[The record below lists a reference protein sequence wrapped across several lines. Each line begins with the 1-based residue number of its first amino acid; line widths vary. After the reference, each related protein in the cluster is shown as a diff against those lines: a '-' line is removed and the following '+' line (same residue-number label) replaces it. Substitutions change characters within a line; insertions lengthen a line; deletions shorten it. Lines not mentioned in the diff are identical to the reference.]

1 MKEAVAEV
9 MQDKPPLAILYGDEA
24 ALEGLG
30 PAFTQERIEVRG
42 PDSLSGP
49 LADVPSVLLLDEYMV
64 ERMKDPHRLLQQLP
78 DHVVVVAANED
89 VETIVGSSRIM
100 LMLPRSSDTEA
111 RLRVL
116 RAAYQLAAARLTA
129 ARADDELARSRNEL
143 YQLHRIGMALM
154 TERDPDLLLVRI
166 LEQARRLTQSDA
178 GSLYLVESDE
188 GGGKRLRFKLS
199 QNDTLPDLPLV
210 QFTLPINTGSL
221 AGYAAHT
228 GEPLVLADAY
238 AIPAS
243 EPYSFNRSF
252 DERTGYRTKSML
264 VVPMMDHR
272 EDVVGVLQLLNRK
285 NEGNARINS
294 EEAARKH
301 VLSYGGH
308 ELQLVQSLAGQA
320 AVSIENSQLYAQIE
334 HLFESFVKAAV
345 TAIDQRDPTTAG
357 HSIRVATLTVDIAE
371 AVERGGAGPYRN
383 VSFTRDQMKEL
394 RYAAMLHDFGK
405 VGVREEVL
413 VKSKKLPPFLWE
425 RVQSRFDLIIRSAEA
440 EYPRKRAELLLAQGP
455 AARPL
460 LAKLEAEFEERV
472 AELKRFH
479 EAVRGANEPTV
490 LPEAAAGILD
500 EIAKHTFTN
509 LQGEPVPFLDV
520 DELHFLKI
528 PKGTLNETERLEIES
543 HVEQTYRFLTQIP
556 WTEDLQNLPVIAY
569 GHHEKLNG
577 RGYPRGVSAGEIPI
591 QTRMMTIAD
600 IFDALTASD
609 RPYKRALSAEK
620 ALSILQMEAKD
631 GLVDQHLVDIVIG
644 AEVYKKVLEQDWRE
658 LSRSCSFLLR
668 AS

>member
-1 MKEAVAEV
+1 VAEV
-9 MQDKPPLAILYGDEA
+9 GHDDRPLALLYHGTSAVLD
-24 ALEGLG
+24 GLG
-30 PAFTQERIEVRG
+30 PALAQERIEVR
-42 PDSLSGP
+42 S
-49 LADVPSVLLLDEYMV
+49 ADTRSEDMPEMPSVFLLDANTAGRV
-64 ERMKDPHRLLQQLP
+64 NGASGLLDGLP
-78 DHVVVVAANED
+78 PHVVVIAADQD
-89 VETIVGSSRIM
+89 VEALVGGDRLMLALASGSSV
-100 LMLPRSSDTEA
+100 DA

-116 RAAYQLAAARLTA
+116 RAGFQLATARFTA
-129 ARADDELARSRNEL
+129 ARAERELARSRNEL
-143 YQLHRIGMALM
+143 NQLHRIGMALM
-154 TERDPDLLLVRI
+154 TERDPDKLLVRI
-166 LEQARRLTQSDA
+166 LEQARALTHSDA
-178 GSLYLVESDE
+178 GSLYLVEPDE
-188 GGGKRLRFKLS
+188 AGGKRLRFKLS

-210 QFTLPINTGSL
+210 QFTLPMNTSSL

-228 GEPLVLADAY
+228 GEPLALPDAY
-238 AIPAS
+238 TIPLDK
-243 EPYSFNRSF
+243 PYSFNRSF
-252 DERTGYRTKSML
+252 DERTGYRTMSML

-285 NEGNARINS
+285 TDLRARINS
-294 EEAARKH
+294 EESAREY
-301 VLSYGGH
+301 VLPYGGH
-308 ELQLVQSLAGQA
+308 ELRLVQSLAGQA

-334 HLFESFVKAAV
+334 NLFASFVKAAV

-357 HSIRVATLTVDIAE
+357 HSIRVATLTTDLAE
-371 AVERGGAGPYRN
+371 AVERGGEGIYADVR
-383 VSFTRDQMKEL
+383 FTRDQMKEL

-425 RVQSRFDLIIRSAEA
+425 RVESRFDLIIRSAEA
-440 EYPRKRAELLLAQGP
+440 EYQKKRAEIALAHGKDCG
-455 AARPL
+455 PL
-460 LAKLEAEFEERV
+460 LAKLEEEFQGHV
-472 AELKRFH
+472 NELRQFH
-479 EAVRGANEPTV
+479 EAVRGANEPTI

-500 EIAKHTFTN
+500 DIAQRRFTN
-509 LQGEPVPFLDV
+509 VQGEAVPFLDV

-528 PKGTLNETERLEIES
+528 PKGTLNESERLEIES

-577 RGYPRGVSAGEIPI
+577 KGYPRGVRGADIPI

-620 ALSILQMEAKD
+620 ALNILHMEAKD
-631 GLVDQHLVDIVIG
+631 GLVDQNLVDILVK

-658 LSRSCSFLLR
+658 L
-668 AS
+668 

>member
-1 MKEAVAEV
+1 MAEV
-9 MQDKPPLAILYGDEA
+9 TQQEPPLALLYYGDDA
-24 ALEGLG
+24 VLEGLW
-30 PAFTQERIEVRG
+30 PALAQERIEVRG
-42 PDSLSGP
+42 PESLTAAV
-49 LADVPSVLLLDEYMV
+49 ADLPSVLLLDEHMV
-64 ERMKDPHRLLQQLP
+64 ERMADPHDLLKKLP

-100 LMLPRSSDTEA
+100 LMLPRSGDAEA

-116 RAAYQLAAARLTA
+116 RAGYQLAAAKLNA
-129 ARADDELARSRNEL
+129 ARADRELARSRNEL

-154 TERDPDLLLVRI
+154 TERDPDKLLVRI
-166 LEQARRLTQSDA
+166 LEQARRLTHSDA
-178 GSLYLVESDE
+178 GSLYLVEPDDA
-188 GGGKRLRFKLS
+188 GGKRLRFKLS

-210 QFTLPINTGSL
+210 QFTLPISTGSL

-238 AIPAS
+238 AIPPD

-285 NEGNARINS
+285 NDSGARINS
-294 EEAARKH
+294 EEAAERY
-301 VLSYGGH
+301 VLPYGGH

-357 HSIRVATLTVDIAE
+357 HSIRVATLTVDIAA
-371 AVERGGAGPYRN
+371 AVERGGEGPYRDVN
-383 VSFTRDQMKEL
+383 FTRDQMKEL

-425 RVQSRFDLIIRSAEA
+425 RVQSRFDLIIRSAEV
-440 EYPRKRAELLLAQGP
+440 EYHKKRAELLLAHGDSAQS
-455 AARPL
+455 L
-460 LAKLEAEFEERV
+460 LLKLEEDFQQRAD
-472 AELKRFH
+472 ELRRFH
-479 EAVRGANEPTV
+479 EAVRGANEPTI

-500 EIAKHTFTN
+500 DIAKHKFLN
-509 LQGEPVPFLDV
+509 AQGEPVPFLDV

-577 RGYPRGVSAGEIPI
+577 KGYPRGVAAPEIPI

-609 RPYKRALSAEK
+609 RPYKRARSAEK

-631 GLVDQHLVDIVIG
+631 GLVDQHLVDLLIK

-658 LSRSCSFLLR
+658 L
-668 AS
+668 

>member
-1 MKEAVAEV
+1 MNPAVADLTKQSTPV
-9 MQDKPPLAILYGDEA
+9 AILIHGDDAVLTGLEDALAQDRVA
-24 ALEGLG
+24 AL
-30 PAFTQERIEVRG
+30 G
-42 PDSLSGP
+42 PDALSGAIAE
-49 LADVPSVLLLDEYMV
+49 LPSVLLLDHSIL
-64 ERMKDPHRLLQQLP
+64 ERNADVAGMLEKLP
-78 DHVVVVAANED
+78 VHVVVVAAD
-89 VETIVGSSRIM
+89 DSVDAAAHSSRVV
-100 LMLPRSSDTEA
+100 LTLPRANEPPAA

-129 ARADDELARSRNEL
+129 ARAERELARSRNEL
-143 YQLHRIGMALM
+143 NELHRIGMALM
-154 TERDPDLLLVRI
+154 TERDPDSLLVRI
-166 LEQARRLTQSDA
+166 LEQARHLTHSDA
-178 GSLYLVESDE
+178 GSLYLVENDE
-188 GGGKRLRFKLS
+188 QGNKRLRFKLS

-210 QFTLPINTGSL
+210 QFTLPINTSSL

-238 AIPAS
+238 AIP
-243 EPYSFNRSF
+243 EEDPYTFNRSF

-272 EDVVGVLQLLNRK
+272 DDVVGVLQLLNRK
-285 NEGNARINS
+285 TDPKARINS
-294 EEAARKH
+294 EDFAEH
-301 VLSYGGH
+301 FVLPYGGH

-357 HSIRVATLTVDIAE
+357 HSIRVATLTCDIAQ
-371 AVERGGAGPYRN
+371 AVERGGIGPYTDVRF
-383 VSFTRDQMKEL
+383 SRDQMKEL

-413 VKSKKLPPFLWE
+413 VKAKKLPPFLWE
-425 RVQSRFDLIIRSAEA
+425 RVEARFDLIVRSVEA
-440 EYPRKRAELLLAQGP
+440 DYHKKRAELLLSHGNNAQP
-455 AARPL
+455 MLQKAD
-460 LAKLEAEFEERV
+460 EEFELQLD
-472 AELKRFH
+472 ELRKFQ
-479 EAVRGANEPTV
+479 EAVRGANEPSV

-500 EIAKHTFTN
+500 EIARRRFQN
-509 LQGEPVPFLDV
+509 VRGEPVPFLDI

-528 PKGTLNETERLEIES
+528 PKGTLDEKERLEIES

-556 WTEDLQNLPVIAY
+556 WTEDLQNLAVIAY

-577 RGYPRGVSAGEIPI
+577 KGYPRGVAASDIPI

-609 RPYKRALSAEK
+609 RPYKRALSSDK
-620 ALSILQMEAKD
+620 ALSILNMEAKD
-631 GLVDQHLVDIVIG
+631 GLIDQHLVDVMVQS
-644 AEVYKKVLEQDWRE
+644 EVYKKVLELDWRE
-658 LSRSCSFLLR
+658 L
-668 AS
+668 

>member
-1 MKEAVAEV
+1 MTTAVPEV
-9 MQDKPPLAILYGDEA
+9 TQDKQPVALLYCGDEA
-24 ALEGLG
+24 VIAEIGSAL
-30 PAFTQERIEVRG
+30 AAERVQVRS
-42 PDSLSGP
+42 PDALRTGV
-49 LADVPSVLLLDEYMV
+49 AEIPSVLLLDT
-64 ERMKDPHRLLQQLP
+64 RMAGLVGDVNALINALP
-78 DHVVVVAANED
+78 DHIVVVAFDERIEQAIRSD
-89 VETIVGSSRIM
+89 RVMLTLPETGG
-100 LMLPRSSDTEA
+100 LDA

-116 RAAYQLAAARLTA
+116 RAAYQLATARINA
-129 ARADDELARSRNEL
+129 ARAERELARSRNEL
-143 YQLHRIGMALM
+143 DQLHRIGMALM
-154 TERDPDLLLVRI
+154 TERDPDILLVRI
-166 LEQARRLTQSDA
+166 LQQARHLTHSDA
-178 GSLYLVESDE
+178 GSLYLVEPDDE
-188 GGGKRLRFKLS
+188 GGKRLRFKLS

-210 QFTLPINTGSL
+210 QFTLPINTSSL
-221 AGYAAHT
+221 AGYAAQT

-238 AIPAS
+238 AIPED

-272 EDVVGVLQLLNRK
+272 SEVVGVLQLLNRK
-285 NEGNARINS
+285 ADPAARINS
-294 EEAARKH
+294 EDSAQQY
-301 VLSYGGH
+301 VLPYGGR
-308 ELQLVQSLAGQA
+308 ELKLLQSLAGQA

-357 HSIRVATLTVDIAE
+357 HSIRVAALTVDIAE
-371 AVERGGAGPYRN
+371 AVERGGKGEYSN
-383 VSFTRDQMKEL
+383 VTFTRDQMKEL

-440 EYPRKRAELLLAQGP
+440 DYHRKRAELL
-455 AARPL
+455 AARDDQAASL
-460 LAKLEAEFEERV
+460 LVTLEEEFERHV
-472 AELKRFH
+472 SELKSFH
-479 EAVRGANEPTV
+479 DAVRGANEPTV

-500 EIAKHTFTN
+500 HIAKRTFTN
-509 LQGEPVPFLDV
+509 VQGEPVPFLDV

-528 PKGTLNETERLEIES
+528 PKGTLNESERLEIES

-556 WTEDLQNLPVIAY
+556 WTEDLRNLPIIAY

-577 RGYPRGVSAGEIPI
+577 KGYPRGVIAKEIPI

-620 ALSILQMEAKD
+620 ALNILQMEAKD
-631 GLVDQHLVDIVIG
+631 GLIDQQLVDILIG

-658 LSRSCSFLLR
+658 L
-668 AS
+668 

>member
-1 MKEAVAEV
+1 VAEV
-9 MQDKPPLAILYGDEA
+9 EHDDRPLALLYHGTSAVLDGLGA
-24 ALEGLG
+24 AL
-30 PAFTQERIEVRG
+30 AQERIEVR
-42 PDSLSGP
+42 S
-49 LADVPSVLLLDEYMV
+49 ADTRSEDMPEMPSVFLLDANTAGRV
-64 ERMKDPHRLLQQLP
+64 NGASGLLDGLP
-78 DHVVVVAANED
+78 PHVVVIAADQD
-89 VETIVGSSRIM
+89 VEALVGGSR
-100 LMLPRSSDTEA
+100 LMLALSSGSNVDA

-116 RAAYQLAAARLTA
+116 RAGFQLAAARFTA
-129 ARADDELARSRNEL
+129 ARAERELARSRNEL
-143 YQLHRIGMALM
+143 NQLHRIGMALM
-154 TERDPDLLLVRI
+154 TERDPDKLLVRI
-166 LEQARRLTQSDA
+166 LEQARALTHSDA
-178 GSLYLVESDE
+178 GSLYLVEPDE
-188 GGGKRLRFKLS
+188 AGGKRLRFKLS

-210 QFTLPINTGSL
+210 QFTLPINTSSL

-228 GEPLVLADAY
+228 GEPLALPDAY
-238 AIPAS
+238 AIPLDK
-243 EPYSFNRSF
+243 PYSFNRSF
-252 DERTGYRTKSML
+252 DERTGYRTMSMM

-285 NEGNARINS
+285 TDLGARINS
-294 EEAARKH
+294 EESAREN
-301 VLSYGGH
+301 VLPYGGH
-308 ELQLVQSLAGQA
+308 ELRLVQSLAGQA

-334 HLFESFVKAAV
+334 NLFASFVKAAV

-357 HSIRVATLTVDIAE
+357 HSIRVATLTTDLAE
-371 AVERGGAGPYRN
+371 AVERGGEGIYADVR
-383 VSFTRDQMKEL
+383 FTRDQMKEL

-425 RVQSRFDLIIRSAEA
+425 RVESRFDLIIRSAEA
-440 EYPRKRAELLLAQGP
+440 EYQRKRAEIALAHGKDCG
-455 AARPL
+455 PL
-460 LAKLEAEFEERV
+460 LAKLEEEFQ
-472 AELKRFH
+472 AHAGELRQFH
-479 EAVRGANEPTV
+479 EAVRGANEPTI

-500 EIAKHTFTN
+500 DIAQRRFTN
-509 LQGEPVPFLDV
+509 VQGEAVPFLDV

-528 PKGTLNETERLEIES
+528 PKGTLNESERLEIES

-577 RGYPRGVSAGEIPI
+577 KGYPRGVRGTDIPI

-620 ALSILQMEAKD
+620 ALNILHMEAKD
-631 GLVDQHLVDIVIG
+631 GLVDQNLVDILVK

-658 LSRSCSFLLR
+658 L
-668 AS
+668 

>member
-1 MKEAVAEV
+1 MS
-9 MQDKPPLAILYGDEA
+9 EA
-24 ALEGLG
+24 AGSATQIAAPVAVLYRSDGAELG
-30 PAFTQERIEVRG
+30 PVSNALKQERIEERG
-42 PDSLSGP
+42 PDALSG
-49 LADVPSVLLLDEYMV
+49 LVADIPSVLILDDSFNADLET
-64 ERMKDPHRLLQQLP
+64 LP
-78 DHVVVVAANED
+78 DHVVVVAVNEM
-89 VETIVGSSRIM
+89 VATHPRVM
-100 LMLPRSSDTEA
+100 LTLPDGGAEA
-111 RLRVL
+111 RLRVI
-116 RAAYQLAAARLTA
+116 RAALQLSAARVNA
-129 ARADDELARSRNEL
+129 ARAQKELARSRNEL
-143 YQLHRIGMALM
+143 HQLQRIGMALM
-154 TERDPDLLLVRI
+154 TERDPNILLVRI
-166 LEQARRLTQSDA
+166 LEQARQLTNSDA
-178 GSLYLVESDE
+178 GSLYLVEPDE
-188 GGGKRLRFKLS
+188 DGGKRLRFKLS

-210 QFTLPINTGSL
+210 QFTLPISTSSL
-221 AGYAAHT
+221 AGYAAVT

-238 AIPAS
+238 AIPGD

-264 VVPMMDHR
+264 VVPMVDHR
-272 EDVVGVLQLLNRK
+272 DEVVGVLQLLNRK
-285 NEGNARINS
+285 SDPSATINS
-294 EEAARKH
+294 EEAAEKH
-301 VLSYGGH
+301 VLPYGGH
-308 ELQLVQSLAGQA
+308 ELKMVQSLAGQA

-334 HLFESFVKAAV
+334 HLFDSFVKAAV

-357 HSIRVATLTVDIAE
+357 HSIRVATLTCDMAE
-371 AVERGGAGPYRN
+371 AVERGGAGPYRD
-383 VSFTRDQMKEL
+383 VSFSREQMKEL

-440 EYPRKRAELLLAQGP
+440 EYYRKRAELMLQHGAQAQP
-455 AARPL
+455 ML
-460 LAKLEAEFEERV
+460 QKLDEEFEKHV

-490 LPEAAAGILD
+490 LPEAAADILD
-500 EIAKHTFTN
+500 EIAGRSFTN
-509 LQGEPVPFLDV
+509 LQGEEVPFLDV

-528 PKGTLNETERLEIES
+528 PKGTLNEHERLEIES

-556 WTEDLQNLPVIAY
+556 WTEDLRNLAVIAY

-577 RGYPRGVSAGEIPI
+577 RGYPRGVGAADIPI

-631 GLVDQHLVDIVIG
+631 GLVDQHLVDILVE
-644 AEVYKKVLEQDWRE
+644 AEVYKKVLELDWRE
-658 LSRSCSFLLR
+658 L
-668 AS
+668 

>member
-1 MKEAVAEV
+1 MSLAVAEA
-9 MQDKPPLAILYGDEA
+9 QKESPPLAVLYCGNAAVLNGIEA
-24 ALEGLG
+24 ELAR
-30 PAFTQERIEVRG
+30 ERIVVRG
-42 PDSLSGP
+42 PDALSGP
-49 LADVPSVLLLDEYMV
+49 LAHVPSVLVLDA
-64 ERMKDPHRLLQQLP
+64 RTAAPAKLP
-78 DHVVVVAANED
+78 DHVVPVAADES
-89 VETIVGSSRIM
+89 VEERALLT
-100 LMLPRSSDTEA
+100 LPRSGTAEA

-116 RAAYQLAAARLTA
+116 RAAYQLAAARLNA
-129 ARADDELARSRNEL
+129 ARAERELARSRNEL
-143 YQLHRIGMALM
+143 NELHRIGMALM
-154 TERDPDLLLVRI
+154 TERDPDQLLVRI
-166 LEQARRLTQSDA
+166 LEQARGLTHSDA
-178 GSLYLVESDE
+178 GSLYLVETDDE
-188 GGGKRLRFKLS
+188 GEKRLRFKLS
-199 QNDTLPDLPLV
+199 QNDTLPDLPLI
-210 QFTLPINTGSL
+210 QFTLPINTASL

-238 AIPAS
+238 SIPDDQ
-243 EPYSFNRSF
+243 PYSFNRSF

-272 EDVVGVLQLLNRK
+272 DDVVGVLQLLNRK
-285 NEGNARINS
+285 SEPTARINS
-294 EEAARKH
+294 ETSAQEF
-301 VLSYGGH
+301 VLPYGAH

-320 AVSIENSQLYAQIE
+320 AVSIENSRLYAQIE

-357 HSIRVATLTVDIAE
+357 HSIRVATLTTDIAQ
-371 AVERGGAGPYRN
+371 AVERGGAGPYRD
-383 VSFTRDQMKEL
+383 VSFTREQMKEL

-413 VKSKKLPPFLWE
+413 VKSKKLPPHLWE
-425 RVQSRFDLIIRSAEA
+425 RVEARFDLIVRSAEA
-440 EYPRKRAELLLAQGP
+440 EYHRKRADVLLNQGKNAQP
-455 AARPL
+455 ILRQ
-460 LAKLEAEFEERV
+460 LEQEFEQQLDQ
-472 AELKRFH
+472 LKKFH

-500 EIAKHTFTN
+500 EIAHQRFSN
-509 LQGEPVPFLDV
+509 VQGEMVPFLDV

-528 PKGTLNETERLEIES
+528 PKGTLDERERLEIES

-556 WTEDLQNLPVIAY
+556 WTEDLQNLAVIAY

-577 RGYPRGVSAGEIPI
+577 KGYPRGVSAAEIPI

-631 GLVDQHLVDIVIG
+631 GLVDQHLVDIVVQ
-644 AEVYKKVLEQDWRE
+644 AEVYKKVLEQDWRD
-658 LSRSCSFLLR
+658 L
-668 AS
+668 

>member
-1 MKEAVAEV
+1 MVQAVA
-9 MQDKPPLAILYGDEA
+9 DAKRGSTLALLYHGDA
-24 ALEGLG
+24 AILEGL
-30 PAFTQERIEVRG
+30 QEALAGHRIEMRSLDALAG
-42 PDSLSGP
+42 PIS
-49 LADVPSVLLLDEYMV
+49 DVPSVLVLDANMV
-64 ERMKDPHRLLQQLP
+64 EHMPNPAEILGAIPDHIIIVAADEQVEAGAHSARVMLTLP
-78 DHVVVVAANED
+78 DRAN
-89 VETIVGSSRIM
+89 TSG
-100 LMLPRSSDTEA
+100 

-116 RAAYQLAAARLTA
+116 RAAYQLSAARLNAT
-129 ARADDELARSRNEL
+129 RAERELARSRNEL
-143 YQLHRIGMALM
+143 NELHRIGMALM
-154 TERDPDLLLVRI
+154 TERDPDKLLVRI
-166 LEQARRLTQSDA
+166 LEQARRLTHSDA
-178 GSLYLVESDE
+178 GSLYLVEPDE
-188 GGGKRLRFKLS
+188 EGGKRLRFKLS

-210 QFTLPINTGSL
+210 QFTLPISTQSL

-238 AIPAS
+238 AIP
-243 EPYSFNRSF
+243 EDDPYSFNRSF
-252 DERTGYRTKSML
+252 DERTSYRTKSML

-272 EDVVGVLQLLNRK
+272 DDCVGVLQLLNRK
-285 NEGNARINS
+285 TDANARINS
-294 EEAARKH
+294 EESADRY
-301 VLSYGGH
+301 VLPYGGH

-371 AVERGGAGPYRN
+371 AVERGGTGPYRD
-383 VSFTRDQMKEL
+383 VRFSRDQMKEL

-413 VKSKKLPPFLWE
+413 VKSKKLPPYLWE

-440 EYPRKRAELLLAQGP
+440 EYFRKRADLAMQHGRDAGP
-455 AARPL
+455 L
-460 LAKLEAEFEERV
+460 IEKLEQEFVTHTDQLR
-472 AELKRFH
+472 KFH
-479 EAVRGANEPTV
+479 EAVKGANEPTI

-500 EIAKHTFTN
+500 DIATHRFTN
-509 LQGEPVPFLDV
+509 LEGEPVPFLDV

-528 PKGTLNETERLEIES
+528 PKGTLDEKERVEIES
-543 HVEQTYRFLTQIP
+543 HVEQTYQFLTQIP
-556 WTEDLQNLPVIAY
+556 WTEDLQNLAIIAY

-577 RGYPRGVSAGEIPI
+577 KGYPRGVSAKEIPI

-631 GLVDQHLVDIVIG
+631 GLVDQDLVELLIQ

-658 LSRSCSFLLR
+658 L
-668 AS
+668 

>member
-1 MKEAVAEV
+1 MNRAVAEV
-9 MQDKPPLAILYGDEA
+9 VQQKPPLAILYRSDGT
-24 ALEGLG
+24 ALDGLES
-30 PAFTQERIEVRG
+30 ALASERIDVRG
-42 PDSLSGP
+42 PE
-49 LADVPSVLLLDEYMV
+49 PSSSASAELPAVLLLDALMA
-64 ERMKDPHRLLQQLP
+64 ERMGNADAALRALP
-78 DHVVVVAANED
+78 DHVIVVAADEQVANLVRSD
-89 VETIVGSSRIM
+89 RIALTLPGSGG
-100 LMLPRSSDTEA
+100 PEA

-116 RAAYQLAAARLTA
+116 RAAYQLGAARLSA
-129 ARADDELARSRNEL
+129 ARAERELARSRNEL
-143 YQLHRIGMALM
+143 NQLHRIGMALM
-154 TERDPDLLLVRI
+154 TERDPDKLLVRI
-166 LEQARRLTQSDA
+166 LEQARQLTNSDA
-178 GSLYLVESDE
+178 GSLYLVEPDE
-188 GGGKRLRFKLS
+188 DGGKRLRFKLS
-199 QNDTLPDLPLV
+199 QNDTLPDLPLI
-210 QFTLPINTGSL
+210 QFTLAINTSSL

-238 AIPAS
+238 AIPDE

-252 DERTGYRTKSML
+252 DQRTGYRTKSML

-272 EDVVGVLQLLNRK
+272 DDVVGVLQLLNRK
-285 NEGNARINS
+285 TDAAARINS
-294 EEAARKH
+294 EESAQTY
-301 VLSYGGH
+301 VLPYGGH

-320 AVSIENSQLYAQIE
+320 AVSIENSRLYAQIE

-357 HSIRVATLTVDIAE
+357 HSIRVATLTTGIAQ
-371 AVERGGAGPYRN
+371 AVERGGAGAYGD

-413 VKSKKLPPFLWE
+413 VKSRKLPPFLWE

-440 EYPRKRAELLLAQGP
+440 EYHRKRADLLLARGSDAQ
-455 AARPL
+455 PL
-460 LAKLEAEFEERV
+460 LAALEQEFQSRSD
-472 AELKRFH
+472 ELRRFH
-479 EAVRGANEPTV
+479 EAVRGANEPTI

-500 EIAKHTFTN
+500 EIAQHKFTN
-509 LQGEPVPFLDV
+509 LEGEPVPFLDV

-528 PKGTLNETERLEIES
+528 PKGTLNERERLEIES
-543 HVEQTYRFLTQIP
+543 HVEQTYKFLIQIP
-556 WTEDLQNLPVIAY
+556 WTEDLQNLPIIAY

-577 RGYPRGVSAGEIPI
+577 KGYPRGVAAPEIPI

-631 GLVDQHLVDIVIG
+631 GLVDQHLVDILIQ

-658 LSRSCSFLLR
+658 L
-668 AS
+668 

>member
-1 MKEAVAEV
+1 MNPAVAEV
-9 MQDKPPLAILYGDEA
+9 KQSSAPLAVLYHGDPS
-24 ALEGLG
+24 ALEGFETAL
-30 PAFTQERIEVRG
+30 AKDRIEARHQ
-42 PDSLSGP
+42 DLLSGP
-49 LADVPSVLLLDEYMV
+49 VDELPSVLLLDAFGV
-64 ERMKDPHRLLQQLP
+64 ERVRPLLAQLP
-78 DHVVVVAANED
+78 PYVVVVAANED
-89 VETIVGSSRIM
+89 VETAVHSDRV
-100 LMLPRSSDTEA
+100 LLTLPRSGTVEA

-116 RAAYQLAAARLTA
+116 RAAYQLAAARLNA
-129 ARADDELARSRNEL
+129 SRAERELARSRNEL
-143 YQLHRIGMALM
+143 NELHRIGMALM
-154 TERDPDLLLVRI
+154 TERDPDKLLVQI
-166 LEQARRLTQSDA
+166 LEQARRLTLSDA

-188 GGGKRLRFKLS
+188 EGGKRLRFKLS

-210 QFTLPINTGSL
+210 QFTLPISTGSL

-238 AIPAS
+238 AIPED

-252 DERTGYRTKSML
+252 DERTSYRTKSML

-272 EDVVGVLQLLNRK
+272 DDVVGVVQLLNRK
-285 NEGNARINS
+285 TDVKAQINS
-294 EEAARKH
+294 EENADKY
-301 VLSYGGH
+301 VLPYGGH

-357 HSIRVATLTVDIAE
+357 HSIRVATLTVDLAQ
-371 AVERGGAGPYRN
+371 AVERGGDGPYKD
-383 VSFTRDQMKEL
+383 VTFTRDQMKEL

-413 VKSKKLPPFLWE
+413 VKSKKLPPYLWE
-425 RVQSRFDLIIRSAEA
+425 RVESRFDLIVRSAEA
-440 EYPRKRAELLLAQGP
+440 EFHKKRADLLLSLGRDANDVLP
-455 AARPL
+455 
-460 LAKLEAEFEERV
+460 KLEQEFT
-472 AELKRFH
+472 AHLDELRAFQQ
-479 EAVRGANEPTV
+479 AVRTANEPTI

-500 EIAKHTFTN
+500 DIALHRFMN
-509 LQGEPVPFLDV
+509 VAGEQVPFIDV

-528 PKGTLNETERLEIES
+528 PKGTLDENERLEIES
-543 HVEQTYRFLTQIP
+543 HVEQTYQFLTQIP
-556 WTEDLQNLPVIAY
+556 WTEDLQNLAVIAY

-577 RGYPRGVSAGEIPI
+577 KGYPRGVAAVDIPI
-591 QTRMMTIAD
+591 QTRIMTISD

-631 GLVDQHLVDIVIG
+631 GMVDQHLIEILVQ

-658 LSRSCSFLLR
+658 L
-668 AS
+668 